1 MFNSFRLRFQLF
13 VLPLLLW
20 AAVPAHAQ
28 FGQVEG
34 DVFGPDGAGVQ
45 NAVIGFEIS
54 DYNLH
59 TEVNTDKKGHFFAS
73 VRSGDHKVTLKINGN
88 LIETRNVHVFPG
100 RQSDQA
106 GALNQGKITFRLEAS
121 GPSPA
126 TSDGSQPAPAAGQS
140 AGQSAE
146 QAAAAQRRQEQL
158 AKRDDLTKA
167 VVAGQTALQAKQYD
181 QAIQNLLKASE
192 IDPKQIA
199 VWQALADAY
208 MGASRKKSP
217 ESAANQDKAADAFRK
232 AIELEPTLAGTYNN
246 FALALAE
253 TGKLDEAKQNLAKA
267 IELDPPGAGKYYFNL
282 GTLLVESGQAGGDEQ
297 FRKATQADPNYAEA
311 WYQYGV
317 ALAGKATVDGSGKM
331 IAPAGSVEALRKYLA
346 LKPTG
351 PNAESAKEMIAAF
364 GK

>member
-1 MFNSFRLRFQLF
+1 
-13 VLPLLLW
+13 VK
-20 AAVPAHAQ
+20 
-28 FGQVEG
+28 
-34 DVFGPDGAGVQ
+34 
-45 NAVIGFEIS
+45 
-54 DYNLH
+54 
-59 TEVNTDKKGHFFAS
+59 TDKTGHFFAND
-73 VRSGDHKVTLKINGN
+73 RRGDHKVTLKINGN

-121 GPSPA
+121 GTSPS
-126 TSDGSQPAPAAGQS
+126 TSSGGQAGPAAGQTPD
-140 AGQSAE
+140 
-146 QAAAAQRRQEQL
+146 QAAAAQRRQEQI
-158 AKRDDLTKA
+158 AKRDDLNKA
-167 VVAGQTALQAKQYD
+167 VAAGQAALQAKQYD
-181 QAIQNLLKASE
+181 QAIQSLVKASE
-192 IDPKQIA
+192 IDAKQIA
-199 VWQALADAY
+199 IWQALAEAY

-217 ESAANQDKAADAFRK
+217 ESAANQEKAADAFRK

-331 IAPAGSVEALRKYLA
+331 IAPAGAVEALQKYLA
-346 LKPTG
+346 LKPNG
-351 PNAESAKEMIAAF
+351 PNAQSAKEMIAAF